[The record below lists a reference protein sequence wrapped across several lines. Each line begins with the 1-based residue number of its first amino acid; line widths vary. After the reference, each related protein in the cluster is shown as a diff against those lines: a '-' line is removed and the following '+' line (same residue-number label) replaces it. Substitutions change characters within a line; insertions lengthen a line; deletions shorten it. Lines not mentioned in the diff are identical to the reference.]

1 MKVFVDGA
9 ANMHIKRCGIGCVFD
24 NGEIISEEID
34 YGTNNDAEYIG
45 LIRAL
50 EHAIETG
57 IDELDVY
64 MDSMLVVK
72 QVNREWKIN
81 YPHLRVHNNRVQELK
96 KKVKRFTFP
105 LKYIVISL
113 ISLLILGSSY
123 YIINGI
129 IKSSK

>member
-1 MKVFVDGA
+1 MY
-9 ANMHIKRCGIGCVFD
+9 IKRCGIGCVFD
-24 NGEIISEEID
+24 NGDIICEEID

-50 EHAIETG
+50 EHAIKSG

-81 YPHLRVHNNRVQELK
+81 FPHLLPKYALITKSMDIMLNHILAEL
-96 KKVKRFTFP
+96 
-105 LKYIVISL
+105 L
-113 ISLLILGSSY
+113 
-123 YIINGI
+123 
-129 IKSSK
+129 